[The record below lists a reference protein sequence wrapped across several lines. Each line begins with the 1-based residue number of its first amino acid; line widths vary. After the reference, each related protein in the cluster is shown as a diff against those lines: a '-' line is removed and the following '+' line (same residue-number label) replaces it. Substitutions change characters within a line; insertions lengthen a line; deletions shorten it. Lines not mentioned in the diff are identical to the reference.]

1 MAAGSLGKGHAVLVV
16 DDDTEQRAEFVRVIS
31 RVGYSV
37 ADASTGGE
45 ALQKALAQRPDL
57 VVLDLMLPDMY
68 GAQVA
73 GAIRAVAGSTRMPIV
88 IVTAHSD
95 AAEQLDPKRFGAECV
110 LTKPVGDEQ
119 LLAAIAH
126 CLTSP
131 PSAPEVES

>member
-1 MAAGSLGKGHAVLVV
+1 MQQVLVV

-45 ALQKALAQRPDL
+45 ALQKALARRPDL

-95 AAEQLDPKRFGAECV
+95 AAEQLDPKRFGAQCV

-119 LLAAIAH
+119 LLAAIEH

-131 PSAPEVES
+131 PTAPEVES

>member
-1 MAAGSLGKGHAVLVV
+1 MSMPNVLVV
-16 DDDTEQRAEFVRVIS
+16 DDDTEQRAEFVRVIA
-31 RVGYSV
+31 RVGYAV

-45 ALQKALAQRPDL
+45 ALQKALAERPDL
-57 VVLDLMLPDMY
+57 VVLDLMLPDMH

-95 AAEQLDPKRFGAECV
+95 ALEQLDPKRFGAQCV

-119 LLAAIAH
+119 LLTAIEH
-126 CLTSP
+126 CLASP
-131 PSAPEVES
+131 PSESEGEQ

>member
-1 MAAGSLGKGHAVLVV
+1 MRHVLVV
-16 DDDTEQRAEFVRVIS
+16 DDDTEQRAAFVRVIAG
-31 RVGYSV
+31 VGYAV
-37 ADASTGGE
+37 ADASTGSE

-57 VVLDLMLPDMY
+57 VVLDLMLPDMH

-95 AAEQLDPKRFGAECV
+95 AADQLDPKRFGAECV
-110 LTKPVGDEQ
+110 LMKPVDDEH
-119 LLAAIAH
+119 LLAAIEH

-131 PSAPEVES
+131 PSASESEQ

>member
-1 MAAGSLGKGHAVLVV
+1 MQQVLVV